1 MTWVGNFW
9 RWSPP
14 WPLVS
19 HPYLPRLACR
29 RCHHIWGTPS
39 RTAIV
44 LALSLTVLWWS
55 GEHQKAGT
63 LNGRAWLFLALS
75 GLATAVSWVAYFK
88 ALSIGSATPVTAIDK
103 ASLVVTMIL
112 AILFLGE
119 RLSWRGGIGVM
130 LIVAGSILASWGPS
144 SDARTSTRRRVTAV
158 LKKVFG
164 VTALRPGQQAVIDAV
179 LAGKHTLAL
188 MPTGAGKSL
197 CYQVP
202 AMLKPGRTVVVSPLI
217 ALMRDQFEK
226 MSALGITA
234 VQVNSAVSADEAR
247 RARAKIGRR
256 TVEFVF
262 TTPEQLTSPALRAM
276 LSRAVVDLLVIDEA
290 HCISQWGHDF
300 RPAYVEALATIRELG
315 TPTILALT
323 ATAPPEVI
331 DDITKQLKVG
341 PLHIVNTGAHR
352 PNLSYSVHPVSSD
365 AEKQRELLA
374 TVRRIDGAAI
384 VYAATVRHVD
394 ELAALFRQ
402 EGVRA
407 VSYHGRMRASER
419 ADAQDAFMTGGTPLI
434 VATNAFGMGID
445 RPDVRAVVHYDL
457 PASLDVYSQESG
469 RAGRDGRSRRMH
481 PAVPTRRSAP
491 PDILHGGPIPDPHGL
506 HDVRCGI
513 ALGVES
519 GADAR
524 ADA

>member
-1 MTWVGNFW
+1 M
-9 RWSPP
+9 
-14 WPLVS
+14 
-19 HPYLPRLACR
+19 
-29 RCHHIWGTPS
+29 
-39 RTAIV
+39 
-44 LALSLTVLWWS
+44 
-55 GEHQKAGT
+55 
-63 LNGRAWLFLALS
+63 RAPA
-75 GLATAVSWVAYFK
+75 
-88 ALSIGSATPVTAIDK
+88 
-103 ASLVVTMIL
+103 
-112 AILFLGE
+112 
-119 RLSWRGGIGVM
+119 
-130 LIVAGSILASWGPS
+130 
-144 SDARTSTRRRVTAV
+144 TRRRVTAV

-164 VTALRPGQQAVIDAV
+164 LTALRPGQQAVIDAV

-247 RARAKIGRR
+247 RARARIGRR

-262 TTPEQLTSPALRAM
+262 TTPEQLTTPALRAL
-276 LSRAVVDLLVIDEA
+276 LSRAVVDLVVIDEA

-300 RPAYVEALATIRELG
+300 RPAYVEALTAIRELG

-331 DDITKQLKVG
+331 DDITRQLRVG

-352 PNLSYSVHPVSSD
+352 PNLSYAVQPVSSD
-365 AEKQRELLA
+365 TEKQRELLA
-374 TVRRIDGAAI
+374 TVRRLDGAAI

-394 ELAALFRQ
+394 ELAALLRQ

-407 VSYHGRMRASER
+407 ESYHGRMRASER
-419 ADAQDAFMTGGTPLI
+419 AAAQDAFMSGGTPLI

-469 RAGRDGRSRRMH
+469 RAGRDGLAAECILLFQRGDRRLQTFFMAGRY
-481 PAVPTRRSAP
+481 PTLTDFTTFAAAVPHASDGTLTLAQIRDATPTISAGKLRVMLSELKAARLIRERRGGHYDLRPALLTESLEPLANAYDQRRQRDQAKLEQMIVYAQTALCRTRLLLS
-491 PDILHGGPIPDPHGL
+491 
-506 HDVRCGI
+506 
-513 ALGVES
+513 ALGEEPDWENCETCDNCRGVATRAAAAAE
-519 GADAR
+519 GAA
-524 ADA
+524 